1 MTDAL
6 LTEKEMR
13 RAAKA
18 AKIAAEHKESIDC
31 ACVIHGDGYD
41 WIYVDR
47 LYNML
52 TRHFTK
58 RIRLHVYTEQSR
70 SVPDHMIKHVLNE
83 WPGLSGRRRSWW
95 YKMQLF
101 NANHYAGQLLY
112 LDLDTVVVNN
122 LDWILNLDTRYFWA
136 IKDFQSLWRPQFQGI
151 NSSLMYWNTVSF
163 AKIWDDFS
171 CQDIAQI
178 RKKYN
183 GDQDY
188 LTDVLSPTKRKFI
201 DNTRAVSWRWQA
213 LDGGMNFQK
222 RTHKIPD
229 KGTEFGPKTSLLIFH
244 GNPKPDQVQD
254 PVVQS
259 HWR

>member
-1 MTDAL
+1 MTEAL
-6 LTEKEMR
+6 LTEKELR

-18 AKIAAEHKESIDC
+18 AKIAADHTGSIDC
-31 ACVIHGDGYD
+31 ACVIHGNGYD

-47 LYNML
+47 LYSML

-58 RIRLHVYTEQSR
+58 DIRLHVYTEKSR
-70 SVPDHMIKHVLNE
+70 PVPDHMIKHVLNE

-101 NANHYAGQLLY
+101 NAEHYAGQLLY
-112 LDLDTVVVNN
+112 LDLDTVIVNN
-122 LDWILNLDTRYFWA
+122 LDWVLELDTRYFWS
-136 IKDFQSLWRPQFQGI
+136 IRDFQSLWNPQFQGI
-151 NSSLMYWNTVSF
+151 NSSMMYWNTVSC
-163 AKIWDDFS
+163 AKIWEDFS
-171 CQDIAQI
+171 SLDINQI

-188 LTDVLSPTKRKFI
+188 ISDVLSPTKRKFV
-201 DNTRAVSWRWQA
+201 DNTRVVSWRWQA

-222 RTHKIPD
+222 RTHKIPG
-229 KGTEFGPKTSLLIFH
+229 KGTEFDAKTSLLIFH
-244 GNPKPDQVQD
+244 GNPKPDQVTD

>member
-1 MTDAL
+1 MTEAL
-6 LTEKEMR
+6 LTEKELR
-13 RAAKA
+13 KAAKA
-18 AKIAAEHKESIDC
+18 AKIAADQTGSIDC
-31 ACVIHGDGYD
+31 ACVIHGNGYD

-47 LYNML
+47 LYSML

-58 RIRLHVYTEQSR
+58 GIRLHVYTEQSR
-70 SVPDHMIKHVLNE
+70 SVPDHMIKHALNE

-101 NANHYAGQLLY
+101 NPDHYAGQLLY
-112 LDLDTVVVNN
+112 LDLDTVIVNN
-122 LDWILNLDTRYFWA
+122 LDWILELDTRYFWS
-136 IKDFQSLWRPQFQGI
+136 IRDFQSLWKPQFQGI

-163 AKIWDDFS
+163 AKIWEDFS
-171 CQDIAQI
+171 IQDINQI

-188 LTDVLSPTKRKFI
+188 ISDVLSATKRKFV
-201 DNTRAVSWRWQA
+201 DNTRVVSWRWQA

-222 RTHKIPD
+222 RTHKIPG
-229 KGTEFGPKTSLLIFH
+229 KGTEFDAKTSLLIFH
-244 GNPKPDQVQD
+244 GNPKPDQVTD

>member
-1 MTDAL
+1 MTEAL
-6 LTEKEMR
+6 LTEKELR

-18 AKIAAEHKESIDC
+18 AKIVADQTGSIDC

-58 RIRLHVYTEQSR
+58 GIRLHVYTEHSR
-70 SVPDHMIKHVLNE
+70 SVPDHMIKHVLDE

-101 NANHYAGQLLY
+101 NPDHYAGQLLY
-112 LDLDTVVVNN
+112 LDLDTVIVND
-122 LDWILNLDTRYFWA
+122 LDWILNLDTRYFWS
-136 IKDFQSLWRPQFQGI
+136 IRDFQFLWKPHFQGI

-163 AKIWDDFS
+163 AKIWEDFS
-171 CQDIAQI
+171 IQDINQI

-188 LTDVLSPTKRKFI
+188 LSDVLPATKRKFI
-201 DNTRAVSWRWQA
+201 DNIRALSWRWQA
-213 LDGGMNFQK
+213 LDGGMNFQT
-222 RTHKIPD
+222 RTHKIPN
-229 KGTEFGPKTSLLIFH
+229 KGTEFGSKTSLLIFH

>member
-1 MTDAL
+1 MTDCL

-18 AKIAAEHKESIDC
+18 AKIAAKHAESIDC
-31 ACVIHGDGYD
+31 ACVIHGNGYD

-47 LYNML
+47 LYSML
-52 TRHFTK
+52 TRHLAK
-58 RIRLHVYTEQSR
+58 NIRMHVYTEQSR
-70 SVPDHMIKHVLNE
+70 SVPDHMIKHVLTE

-101 NANHYAGQLLY
+101 NPALHAGQLLY
-112 LDLDTVVVNN
+112 LDLDTVIVNN
-122 LDWILNLDTRYFWA
+122 LDWILDLDAHHFWS
-136 IKDFQSLWRPQFQGI
+136 IRDFQTLWNPQFQGI
-151 NSSLMYWNTVSF
+151 NSSFMYWNTVSF
-163 AKIWDDFS
+163 AKIWEDFS
-171 CQDIAQI
+171 TQDINMI

-188 LTDVLSPTKRKFI
+188 ISAVLEPTKRKFI
-201 DNTRAVSWRWQA
+201 DKNRAVSWRWQA

-222 RTHKIPD
+222 RTHKIPG
-229 KGTEFGPKTSLLIFH
+229 KGTEFDSTTSLLIFH
-244 GNPKPDQVQD
+244 GNPKPDQVKD
-254 PVVQS
+254 PVIQS

>member
-1 MTDAL
+1 MTEAL
-6 LTEKEMR
+6 LTEKELR

-18 AKIAAEHKESIDC
+18 AKIAADHTGSIDC
-31 ACVIHGDGYD
+31 ACVIHGNGYD

-47 LYNML
+47 LYSML

-58 RIRLHVYTEQSR
+58 DIRLHVYTEKSR
-70 SVPDHMIKHVLNE
+70 PVPSNMIKHVLNE

-101 NANHYAGQLLY
+101 NAEHYAGQLLY

-122 LDWILNLDTRYFWA
+122 LDWILELDTRYFWS
-136 IKDFQSLWRPQFQGI
+136 IRDFQSLWNPQFQGI
-151 NSSLMYWNTVSF
+151 NSSMMYWNTVSC
-163 AKIWDDFS
+163 AKIWEDFS
-171 CQDIAQI
+171 SLDINQI

-188 LTDVLSPTKRKFI
+188 ISDVLSPTKRKFV

-222 RTHKIPD
+222 RTHKIPG
-229 KGTEFGPKTSLLIFH
+229 KGTEFDAKTSLLIFH
-244 GNPKPDQVQD
+244 GNPKPDQVTD